1 MAFLTFCIK
10 VTVLDSLMSISNRL
24 LIWIFPSFI
33 VLEGPKKKTQKP
45 IFPVDWAGEME
56 APQDTD
62 GTSLS
67 FYRRNDFKLQFCYS
81 SVQLTNSPW
90 KKSYDQP
97 R

>member
-33 VLEGPKKKTQKP
+33 VLEGPKKKPQNP

-56 APQDTD
+56 ASQDTD

-67 FYRRNDFKLQFCYS
+67 FYRRNDFKFKFCYS
-81 SVQLTNSPW
+81 SVQLTNSP
-90 KKSYDQP
+90 
-97 R
+97 